1 MKKPNP
7 DTPDQEA
14 GRLSPKEAKR
24 RQFFERLRENRKKA
38 GPGNQYYYHALQKS
52 IPMVFRTYE
61 GQDIL
66 GTIAKDG
73 GTQFTLKT
81 AQGRQVIKKI
91 ELQFSYRAHSLGEVH
106 QAIEMDERI
115 RSLVNPPVVEVSQ
128 RYQIPDDTLQ
138 RCQEE
143 GNKLRVT
150 MRGGEILEGRVE
162 WFGAYDIKLE
172 LSTGRSVV
180 VFRHA
185 VYQHAGVQ

>member
-1 MKKPNP
+1 
-7 DTPDQEA
+7 
-14 GRLSPKEAKR
+14 
-24 RQFFERLRENRKKA
+24 
-38 GPGNQYYYHALQKS
+38 
-52 IPMVFRTYE
+52 MVFRHYD

-66 GTIAKDG
+66 GTITKDG

-81 AQGRQVIKKI
+81 VHGRQVIKKI
-91 ELQFSYRAHSLGEVH
+91 ELQFSYRARSLGAVH

-115 RSLVNPPVVEVSQ
+115 KSLALRPVVEITA
-128 RYQIPDDTLQ
+128 RHLILDATLT
-138 RCQEE
+138 RCREE
-143 GNKLRVT
+143 GNRLPLQ